1 MSQKIVIVDYGAGNL
16 KSAQNATQRAARELG
31 GEFDVVVSS
40 DPKDVQNADRVI
52 LPGVGAFADC
62 MAGLTA
68 VEGMVEAMHKRVI
81 LDAVP
86 FLGICVGMQLLASE
100 GREKVYTHG
109 LDWIPGIVKHI
120 EPNDKMLK
128 VPHMGWNTLNQ
139 TNPHQMLDN
148 LDIGPDGLNAYF
160 VHSYHFEVA
169 DPAQLLATVDYG
181 QTLTAIVG
189 RDNLIATQF
198 HPEKSQSL
206 GLKFISNFL
215 NWSLS

>member
-31 GEFDVVVSS
+31 GEFDVLVSS
-40 DPKDVQNADRVI
+40 DPQDVQSADRVI

-62 MAGLTA
+62 MTGLTS
-68 VEGMVEAMHKRVI
+68 VEGMVDALHKRVI

-100 GREKVYTHG
+100 GREKTYTLG
-109 LDWIPGIVKHI
+109 LDWIPGVVKHI
-120 EPNDKMLK
+120 EPSDKHLK
-128 VPHMGWNTLNQ
+128 VPHMGWNTLTQ
-139 TNPHQMLDN
+139 TNPHPMLDN
-148 LDIGPDGLNAYF
+148 LDIGPDGSNAYF

-189 RDNLIATQF
+189 RENLIATQF
-198 HPEKSQSL
+198 HPEKSQAL
-206 GLKFISNFL
+206 GLGFISNFL
-215 NWSLS
+215 NWSL